1 MPEPSP
7 DFVDDPGVS
16 DDPHQLAPATDNSAR
31 PEDGPQDAP
40 QELVPTPVEEYD
52 VPHV

>member
-7 DFVDDPGVS
+7 DFVDDPTVGGN
-16 DDPHQLAPATDNSAR
+16 PHQPAPATDNSAR

-40 QELVPTPVEEYD
+40 QELVPTPEEEIYY
-52 VPHV
+52 